1 MGGIWLNKK
10 DAKIHVVLIHNTV
23 SLEIMPHYPTSL
35 FYQLLQEGVQF
46 STLVGNE
53 PGLFAHSLSSSLEK
67 KRTLLMRQ
75 ILRRSITL
83 LLIITCIGVLGMPAN
98 SSAIFVQEKG
108 DTATSQGY
116 EGQQTR
122 GPLIAQPGVHLLGE

>member
-23 SLEIMPHYPTSL
+23 PLEIMPHHPTSL

-53 PGLFAHSLSSSLEK
+53 PGLFALFAHSLSSRLW
-67 KRTLLMRQ
+67 KRNAL
-75 ILRRSITL
+75 
-83 LLIITCIGVLGMPAN
+83 
-98 SSAIFVQEKG
+98 F
-108 DTATSQGY
+108 
-116 EGQQTR
+116 
-122 GPLIAQPGVHLLGE
+122 